1 MPDPEPPS
9 DVRDLVRRRAAAR
22 EVRDWPAADALRD
35 QLMTLGWQVEDRA
48 AGPIV
53 RPILVSP
60 GASQAPDA
68 RALPSR
74 LGDPPTVAASVQV
87 LAEDDAADLGR
98 FLAGMAAHPPAT
110 TWELVVVANAPSESL
125 DRSLEASAPTIP
137 ATVLR
142 LAARLGWADARTLG
156 MRQSSGEVTVL
167 VDTSVEPVG
176 DFVAP
181 LLEAFRDASVGIAGP
196 WGVTSADGRRFEAA
210 APGEVDAV
218 EGHCLA
224 VRREA
229 LRAVG
234 GFDPRFRYY
243 RNADLDFGFAV
254 RDAGWRA
261 VQTDALPLVR
271 HEHRGYAAL
280 PPEERDRLSKRN
292 FYRFLKHWGDR
303 RDLLTRRR

>member
-1 MPDPEPPS
+1 MRDPELPP
-9 DVRDLVRRRAAAR
+9 DVDDLVQRRAAAR
-22 EVRDWPAADALRD
+22 GAQDWAEADAIRD
-35 QLMTLGWQVEDRA
+35 RLTALGWQVEDRA
-48 AGPIV
+48 SGPIV
-53 RPILVSP
+53 RPILAAP
-60 GASQAPDA
+60 DASSGPDA

-74 LGDPPTVAASVQV
+74 LGDPATVAASVQV
-87 LAEDDAADLGR
+87 LAEDDAGDLER
-98 FLAGMAAHPPAT
+98 FLAGMAAHPPAAS
-110 TWELVVVANAPSESL
+110 WELVVIANAPSERVERSL
-125 DRSLEASAPTIP
+125 DSVA

-142 LAARLGWADARTLG
+142 VAARLGWADARTLG
-156 MRQSSGEVTVL
+156 LRQSSGEVTVL
-167 VDTSVEPVG
+167 LDTSVEPVG

-181 LLEAFRDASVGIAGP
+181 LLDAFGDASVGIAGP

-210 APGEVDAV
+210 APGEVDAI
-218 EGHCLA
+218 ESYCLA

-243 RNADLDFGFAV
+243 RNADLDFGFAL

-261 VQTDALPLVR
+261 VQTAPLPLVR

-303 RDLLTRRR
+303 RDLLTRRG